1 MGLIKAGMGAIG
13 GVLADQWKE
22 YFYCDSMT
30 PDVLMCK
37 GQKRISNQGRSSNTS
52 AEDNIISN
60 GSVIAV
66 NVGQCM
72 MIVEQGKVVDLCAEP
87 GEYTY
92 DKSTEPSVFTG
103 DLKESV
109 IQVFQRMGKR
119 FTFGGDTGK
128 DQRVY
133 YFNTKEIIGNKYG
146 TPAEIPFK
154 VIEENTGR
162 SLLVRIRCFG
172 EYSYKIVD
180 PILFYS
186 TIAGNAPEQYLRSQ
200 WDSQLKSELLTALQP
215 AFGKISA
222 QRIDYTELPMRTM
235 ELADALNDVLSNKW
249 RDLRGIEIVSF
260 GVNSVK
266 ANEEDEAKLQK
277 VQMGAM
283 MSNPEMRLGVLT
295 DATADGIRNASANE
309 GGMGPMGAFIGMGM
323 ANMAGGM
330 AMGNAYGPGG
340 YPPPYGQA
348 PQQPYPPQQPA
359 PAPAPAAA
367 PAGWTCACGHTGNTG
382 NFCSGCGKPKPAPQP
397 AAGGWDCEC
406 GAKGN
411 TGKFCSN
418 CGKPQPAT
426 PAGWTCSCGS
436 VNQGQFCPNCGS
448 RKPAGAPL
456 YKCDKC
462 GWEPEDPHNP
472 PKFCPRCG
480 DPFNEGDIVK

>member
-37 GQKRISNQGRSSNTS
+37 GQKRISSQGRSSNTS

-162 SLLVRIRCFG
+162 GLLVRIRCFG

-186 TIAGNAPEQYLRSQ
+186 TIAGNAPDQYLRSQ

-235 ELADALNDVLSNKW
+235 ELADALNDVLSSKW

-283 MSNPEMRLGVLT
+283 MSNPDMRMGRLLT
-295 DATADGIRNASANE
+295 EFVTHPLMKAAVWAPWARSSAWVWQTWPAEWPWVTPTARPVSIRPSTDNRNSRIRSSSPRSRRQLPQRQQAGPVPADMPATPVSSAPTADSRNRNPNRRAAGIVPAAPKETPASSALTAANRSRK
-309 GGMGPMGAFIGMGM
+309 PRL
-323 ANMAGGM
+323 AG
-330 AMGNAYGPGG
+330 
-340 YPPPYGQA
+340 
-348 PQQPYPPQQPA
+348 
-359 PAPAPAAA
+359 PAAA
-367 PAGWTCACGHTGNTG
+367 
-382 NFCSGCGKPKPAPQP
+382 
-397 AAGGWDCEC
+397 AA
-406 GAKGN
+406 
-411 TGKFCSN
+411 
-418 CGKPQPAT
+418 
-426 PAGWTCSCGS
+426 
-436 VNQGQFCPNCGS
+436 
-448 RKPAGAPL
+448 
-456 YKCDKC
+456 
-462 GWEPEDPHNP
+462 
-472 PKFCPRCG
+472 
-480 DPFNEGDIVK
+480 

>member
-37 GQKRISNQGRSSNTS
+37 GQKRTSSQGRSSNTS
-52 AEDNIISN
+52 GEDNIISN

-186 TIAGNAPEQYLRSQ
+186 TIAGNAPDQYLRSQ

-235 ELADALNDVLSNKW
+235 ELADALNDVLSSKW

-283 MSNPEMRLGVLT
+283 MSNPEMRMGVLT

-309 GGMGPMGAFIGMGM
+309 SGMGPMGAFIGMGM

-340 YPPPYGQA
+340 QYPPPYGQQPYGQP

-359 PAPAPAAA
+359 P
-367 PAGWTCACGHTGNTG
+367 
-382 NFCSGCGKPKPAPQP
+382 
-397 AAGGWDCEC
+397 
-406 GAKGN
+406 
-411 TGKFCSN
+411 
-418 CGKPQPAT
+418 
-426 PAGWTCSCGS
+426 
-436 VNQGQFCPNCGS
+436 
-448 RKPAGAPL
+448 
-456 YKCDKC
+456 
-462 GWEPEDPHNP
+462 
-472 PKFCPRCG
+472 
-480 DPFNEGDIVK
+480 